1 MAADS
6 QGRWGQLPPGGS
18 KGMHYPPFP
27 GSPHFSIMQ
36 AMNILPGGIQPVSY
50 VELFAF
56 KFESYTFLSNNAY
69 VESKTYSKLISK
81 FGIKIIVVIVKFR
94 ALTC

>member
-6 QGRWGQLPPGGS
+6 EGRWGQLPPGGS

-36 AMNILPGGIQPVSY
+36 AMNILPGGIQPVY

-69 VESKTYSKLISK
+69 VESKTYSKSISK